1 MTYLDQLQ
9 SDINRQGLP
18 PLVHLDTDKHDA
30 NWINLAISEYRGPYR
45 DLIRI
50 LATLRIHRLLQ
61 TLEP

>member
-9 SDINRQGLP
+9 SDINRHGLP

-30 NWINLAISEYRGPYR
+30 DWIKLAISTYRGPYR

-50 LATLRIHRLLQ
+50 LATLRLARLLQ
-61 TLEP
+61 SLQP